1 MMGYTAAKEIEEAD
15 VILLNTCA
23 IRENAHNKVIGI
35 LGRIK
40 HLKETNKDLI
50 TVVCG
55 CMAQE
60 ESIAKMIRDKY
71 PWIDIVLGTH
81 NFYELPVYISK
92 VLEDNKQE
100 ICVYSIEGDVIEDI
114 PTKRD
119 SKVKA
124 WVNIQYGC
132 DKFCSYCIVPYT
144 RGKQR
149 SRLPKDI
156 LKEVEELKNNG
167 YKEVTL
173 LGQNVNAYGK
183 DLDIN
188 YTMAD
193 LLRDTSKI
201 GIDRIRFV
209 TSHPWDFT
217 DEMIDVIAKYDN
229 IMPYIHL
236 PIQSGSDSILKKMN
250 RRYTI
255 DEYKELFYKLK
266 NKIDNVSIT
275 TDIIVGFP
283 NETEE
288 DFEETLKVYNEL
300 KYDLAYTFIYSPREG
315 TPAAKIKDS
324 VSLEEKEKRL
334 QRLNELVNKYAKE
347 ANNKYLNKVVKV
359 LIEGPSDKGGKMMGY
374 TDTMKLVNVDCDPKY
389 LGEIVDVV
397 ITDIKM
403 PYMDGLELSKRL
415 NDDYRNIH
423 IIIFT
428 GFDEFE
434 YAKEA
439 VHLEVEEYM
448 LKPINS
454 DELTECLKRV
464 KNSLDLER
472 EEKLN
477 VQKLENYFNDV
488 LPILQ
493 TNLFVSLIEGRVD
506 EEEYVKFVDSYK
518 IDLKGPFYCCVVFH
532 TSTHHVPENMEPLLL
547 SMSVERE
554 IKERIA
560 KKFNCKEFIYLG
572 NTVLIVELSS
582 KEKMVEFTDIC
593 DKFCKWVNRVIGAVV
608 TAGIGRVC
616 DNILN
621 INNSYEGA
629 REAVSYRVLYG
640 TNRAINIEEIAPNEQ
655 NMTLQSEDSKMH
667 DLFKAIYLGDNKSI
681 EDAVSKEI
689 EKLHKNANTVSQY
702 NLVIMEMVGAFYR
715 FCANNFIDFNDFL
728 GDINNPYERVPQ
740 MDESTL
746 KNWLIKCSL
755 GVSEKLK
762 SVRNSKSRSLVNDAQ
777 NIVTDRYMEPDLSLD
792 KVCSIMGVSNS
803 YFSSVFKK
811 EVGKSFVTY
820 LTDYRMDIAAGLIL
834 DTNEKSY
841 KIAEQVG
848 YLDANYFS
856 YVFKKKFG
864 VSPSKYRNER
874 LNK

>member
-1 MMGYTAAKEIEEAD
+1 
-15 VILLNTCA
+15 
-23 IRENAHNKVIGI
+23 
-35 LGRIK
+35 
-40 HLKETNKDLI
+40 
-50 TVVCG
+50 
-55 CMAQE
+55 
-60 ESIAKMIRDKY
+60 
-71 PWIDIVLGTH
+71 
-81 NFYELPVYISK
+81 
-92 VLEDNKQE
+92 
-100 ICVYSIEGDVIEDI
+100 
-114 PTKRD
+114 
-119 SKVKA
+119 
-124 WVNIQYGC
+124 
-132 DKFCSYCIVPYT
+132 
-144 RGKQR
+144 
-149 SRLPKDI
+149 
-156 LKEVEELKNNG
+156 
-167 YKEVTL
+167 
-173 LGQNVNAYGK
+173 
-183 DLDIN
+183 
-188 YTMAD
+188 
-193 LLRDTSKI
+193 
-201 GIDRIRFV
+201 
-209 TSHPWDFT
+209 
-217 DEMIDVIAKYDN
+217 
-229 IMPYIHL
+229 
-236 PIQSGSDSILKKMN
+236 
-250 RRYTI
+250 
-255 DEYKELFYKLK
+255 
-266 NKIDNVSIT
+266 
-275 TDIIVGFP
+275 
-283 NETEE
+283 
-288 DFEETLKVYNEL
+288 
-300 KYDLAYTFIYSPREG
+300 
-315 TPAAKIKDS
+315 
-324 VSLEEKEKRL
+324 
-334 QRLNELVNKYAKE
+334 
-347 ANNKYLNKVVKV
+347 
-359 LIEGPSDKGGKMMGY
+359 
-374 TDTMKLVNVDCDPKY
+374 
-389 LGEIVDVV
+389 
-397 ITDIKM
+397 
-403 PYMDGLELSKRL
+403 
-415 NDDYRNIH
+415 
-423 IIIFT
+423 
-428 GFDEFE
+428 
-434 YAKEA
+434 
-439 VHLEVEEYM
+439 M

-560 KKFNCKEFIYLG
+560 KRFNYKEFIYLG

-621 INNSYEGA
+621 INSSYEGA

-640 TNRAINIEEIAPNEQ
+640 TNRAI

-792 KVCSIMGVSNS
+792 KVCSLMGVSNS

>member
-1 MMGYTAAKEIEEAD
+1 MFKE
-15 VILLNTCA
+15 
-23 IRENAHNKVIGI
+23 
-35 LGRIK
+35 
-40 HLKETNKDLI
+40 
-50 TVVCG
+50 
-55 CMAQE
+55 
-60 ESIAKMIRDKY
+60 S
-71 PWIDIVLGTH
+71 
-81 NFYELPVYISK
+81 
-92 VLEDNKQE
+92 
-100 ICVYSIEGDVIEDI
+100 
-114 PTKRD
+114 
-119 SKVKA
+119 
-124 WVNIQYGC
+124 
-132 DKFCSYCIVPYT
+132 
-144 RGKQR
+144 
-149 SRLPKDI
+149 
-156 LKEVEELKNNG
+156 
-167 YKEVTL
+167 
-173 LGQNVNAYGK
+173 
-183 DLDIN
+183 
-188 YTMAD
+188 
-193 LLRDTSKI
+193 
-201 GIDRIRFV
+201 
-209 TSHPWDFT
+209 
-217 DEMIDVIAKYDN
+217 
-229 IMPYIHL
+229 
-236 PIQSGSDSILKKMN
+236 
-250 RRYTI
+250 
-255 DEYKELFYKLK
+255 
-266 NKIDNVSIT
+266 
-275 TDIIVGFP
+275 
-283 NETEE
+283 
-288 DFEETLKVYNEL
+288 
-300 KYDLAYTFIYSPREG
+300 
-315 TPAAKIKDS
+315 
-324 VSLEEKEKRL
+324 
-334 QRLNELVNKYAKE
+334 
-347 ANNKYLNKVVKV
+347 
-359 LIEGPSDKGGKMMGY
+359 
-374 TDTMKLVNVDCDPKY
+374 
-389 LGEIVDVV
+389 
-397 ITDIKM
+397 
-403 PYMDGLELSKRL
+403 
-415 NDDYRNIH
+415 
-423 IIIFT
+423 
-428 GFDEFE
+428 
-434 YAKEA
+434 
-439 VHLEVEEYM
+439 
-448 LKPINS
+448 
-454 DELTECLKRV
+454 

-560 KKFNCKEFIYLG
+560 KRFNYKEFIYLG

-621 INNSYEGA
+621 INSSYEGA

-792 KVCSIMGVSNS
+792 KVCSLMGVSNS